1 MIMTTAAWYSRLS
14 WENSGQ
20 KLKKGT
26 GGTSDEK
33 MESSVDCFGMFA
45 GVEFIDNSSLF
56 RNQQEII
63 FQRLF

>member
-33 MESSVDCFGMFA
+33 MESSIDCFWMFA
-45 GVEFIDNSSLF
+45 GV
-56 RNQQEII
+56 
-63 FQRLF
+63 